1 MVRKSLSDTSRIAT
15 VTGTTRS
22 GLNSPPP
29 PPRSLVSHSNH
40 HHHHLVLFPLREMGP
55 CVLSLQVS
63 RFLAQLLASVHPLN
77 PSSPLSF
84 STVLLHVSLGLP
96 LLRFPSG
103 VQVRAILGFSFA
115 FILSICPIIFQ
126 RLRFI

>member
-1 MVRKSLSDTSRIAT
+1 MIVSIVRFCCRKPISLFTSCSFSS
-15 VTGTTRS
+15 VY
-22 GLNSPPP
+22 
-29 PPRSLVSHSNH
+29 H
-40 HHHHLVLFPLREMGP
+40 HHHHLVLFSLREMGP

-126 RLRFI
+126 RLLLGLFFPRCTLS